1 MTRPNI
7 TSIKVALI
15 SALLMGGLMA
25 NPARADHNERYIAPL
40 ATFVLLNALFRNGHQ
55 HHYGYSRHRHG
66 HGHYYSR
73 RGYSQSYG
81 GYSHKSKRIYSRR
94 DHRG

>member
-55 HHYGYSRHRHG
+55 HH
-66 HGHYYSR
+66 
-73 RGYSQSYG
+73 
-81 GYSHKSKRIYSRR
+81 
-94 DHRG
+94 